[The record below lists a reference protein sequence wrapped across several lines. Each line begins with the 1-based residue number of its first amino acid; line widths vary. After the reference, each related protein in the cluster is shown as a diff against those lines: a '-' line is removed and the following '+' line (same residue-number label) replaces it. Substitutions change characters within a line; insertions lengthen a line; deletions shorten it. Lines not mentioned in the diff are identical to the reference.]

1 MAIHHARSRLYHIA
15 DGRLIMPADRRI
27 TINVSTEG
35 HRDEHGRSVL
45 GAITPIGA
53 WASRLDKTLTDIAT
67 EGGTRNQGRRTWRI
81 RWDPRIA
88 NSPTRLLKVEDGAL
102 TFTIS
107 NMVEVT
113 QQRRGEPDLRR
124 RFLDLEGLYET

>member
-1 MAIHHARSRLYHIA
+1 
-15 DGRLIMPADRRI
+15 MPADRRI
-27 TINVSTEG
+27 TINVTSEG
-35 HRDEHGRSVL
+35 HRNVGRFVPGTVTAL
-45 GAITPIGA
+45 GV

-67 EGGTRNQGRRTWRI
+67 EGGTRNQGRRNWRI
-81 RWDPRIA
+81 RWDARIA
-88 NSPTRLLKVEDGAL
+88 NSPTRLLEVEDGAL

-124 RFLDLEGLYET
+124 RFLDLEGVFST